1 MNKLGIYI
9 HWPYCISKCP
19 YCDFNSHK
27 IKNYDPNEWL
37 SAYENQI
44 KYFKEY
50 LVSQNFK
57 NIKLSSIFLGG
68 GTPSL
73 MPPKLVEKILLFIN
87 KLFNFDKNIEITLES
102 NPTNLELNKIS
113 DFKSAGV
120 NRISLGVQGLNDTDL
135 KYLGRLHNASETF
148 VVLDL
153 MQKIIDNISV
163 DLIYALSCQNLEIW
177 NNELQTFLKNFSI
190 KHLSAYQLVIEKGTK
205 FYHLFN
211 RGELKTVSDN
221 LYKEFYFSTK
231 NILKNNKFDQY
242 EISNFS
248 KPNFFSK
255 HNTIYWKSDNWIG
268 IGPGAI
274 SRIWNKKKERIEFEN
289 FKKPETWLKN
299 CLQKKINL
307 KKILK
312 IKFDASE
319 QEILMMGLR
328 LNEGVDLNKLQHR
341 TFLNN
346 EEVLNLQKQGII
358 NIRKNKLMINEN
370 YFNVHD
376 YIVRKIIDNYLSS
389 QSTPLY

>member
-27 IKNYDPNEWL
+27 IQNYDPNEWL

-50 LVSQNFK
+50 LTSQNFK
-57 NIKLSSIFLGG
+57 NIELSSIFFGG

-73 MPPKLVEKILLFIN
+73 MPPKLVEKILSFIN

-120 NRISLGVQGLNDTDL
+120 NRVSLGVQGLNDTDL

-177 NNELQTFLKNFSI
+177 NHELQTFLKNFSI

-211 RGELKTVSDN
+211 KGELKTVSDN

-231 NILKNNKFDQY
+231 NILKDYKFDQY

-268 IGPGAI
+268 VGPGAI
-274 SRIWNKKKERIEFEN
+274 SRIWNDKKERIEFEN

-307 KKILK
+307 KKKCI
-312 IKFDASE
+312 INFNASE

-328 LNEGVDLNKLQHR
+328 LNEGVDLNKIQHR

-346 EEVLNLQKQGII
+346 NEVLHLQKQGII

-389 QSTPLY
+389 

>member
-1 MNKLGIYI
+1 MNRLGIYI

-27 IKNYDPNEWL
+27 IKNYDPNAWL

-50 LVSQNFK
+50 LISQNFK

-73 MPPKLVEKILLFIN
+73 MPPKLVEKILSFIN
-87 KLFNFDKNIEITLES
+87 KLFNFEKNIEITLES

-177 NNELQTFLKNFSI
+177 NHELQTFLKNFSI

-231 NILKNNKFDQY
+231 NILKDYKFDQY

-268 IGPGAI
+268 VGPGAI
-274 SRIWNKKKERIEFEN
+274 SRIWNDKKERIEFEN
-289 FKKPETWLKN
+289 FKKPETWLKS

-307 KKILK
+307 KKKCI
-312 IKFDASE
+312 INFNASE

-328 LNEGVDLNKLQHR
+328 LNEGVDLNKLRHR

-346 EEVLNLQKQGII
+346 NEVLHLQKQGII
-358 NIRKNKLMINEN
+358 SIRKNKLMINEN

-389 QSTPLY
+389 

>member
-1 MNKLGIYI
+1 MNKLGVYI

-27 IKNYDPNEWL
+27 IKIYDPNEWL

-50 LVSQNFK
+50 LVSQNIK
-57 NIKLSSIFLGG
+57 NIKLNSIFLGG

-73 MPPKLVEKILLFIN
+73 MPPKMVEKILLFLN

-102 NPTNLELNKIS
+102 NPTNLELKKIS

-148 VVLDL
+148 VVLDHI
-153 MQKIIDNISV
+153 QKIIDNISV

-177 NNELQTFLKNFSI
+177 NHELQTFLKSFSI

-221 LYKEFYFSTK
+221 LYKQFYFSTK
-231 NILKNNKFDQY
+231 KILKENKFDQY

-248 KPNFFSK
+248 KPSYYSK
-255 HNTIYWKSDNWIG
+255 HNTIYWKSHNWIG
-268 IGPGAI
+268 VGPGAI
-274 SRIWNKKKERIEFEN
+274 SRIWNDKKERIEFEN

-307 KKILK
+307 KKNSTIN
-312 IKFDASE
+312 FSASE

-328 LNEGVDLNKLQHR
+328 LNEGVDLNRLQHR

-346 EEVLNLQKQGII
+346 DEVLYLQKQGII

-389 QSTPLY
+389 

>member
-44 KYFKEY
+44 KYYKEY
-50 LVSQNFK
+50 LISQNLK
-57 NIKLSSIFLGG
+57 NTKLSSIFFGG

-87 KLFNFDKNIEITLES
+87 KLYNFDENIEITLES
-102 NPTNLELNKIS
+102 NPTNLELDKIS

-148 VVLDL
+148 FVLDL

-177 NNELQTFLKNFSI
+177 NHELQTFLKNFSI

-231 NILKNNKFDQY
+231 NILKDFKFDQY

-268 IGPGAI
+268 VGPGAI
-274 SRIWNKKKERIEFEN
+274 SRIWNDKKERIEFEN

-299 CLQKKINL
+299 CLQKKLNL
-307 KKILK
+307 KKILT
-312 IKFDASE
+312 INFDTSE

-328 LNEGVDLNKLQHR
+328 LNEGVDLNKLQQT
-341 TFLNN
+341 TFLKND
-346 EEVLNLQKQGII
+346 EILHLQRQGII

-370 YFNVHD
+370 YFYVHD

-389 QSTPLY
+389 

>member
-57 NIKLSSIFLGG
+57 NIKLSSIFFGG

-120 NRISLGVQGLNDTDL
+120 NRVSLGVQGLNDTDL

-231 NILKNNKFDQY
+231 NILKDNKFDQY

-268 IGPGAI
+268 VGPGAI
-274 SRIWNKKKERIEFEN
+274 SRIWNNKKERIEFEN

-307 KKILK
+307 KKILT
-312 IKFDASE
+312 INFDASE

-328 LNEGVDLNKLQHR
+328 LNEGVDLNKLQNR

-346 EEVLNLQKQGII
+346 DEVLNLQKQGII

-389 QSTPLY
+389 

>member
-27 IKNYDPNEWL
+27 IKKYDPDEWL

-44 KYFKEY
+44 KYFKDY

-87 KLFNFDKNIEITLES
+87 KLFNFDNNIEITLES

-153 MQKIIDNISV
+153 IQKIIDNISV
-163 DLIYALSCQNLEIW
+163 DLIYALSCQNLKIW
-177 NNELQTFLKNFSI
+177 NNELKFFLRNFSI

-268 IGPGAI
+268 VGPGAI
-274 SRIWNKKKERIEFEN
+274 SRIWNNKKERIEFEN

-299 CLQKKINL
+299 CLQKKINI
-307 KKILK
+307 KKILT
-312 IKFDASE
+312 INFDASE

-328 LNEGVDLNKLQHR
+328 LNEGVDLNKLQKR

-346 EEVLNLQKQGII
+346 DEVLNLQKQGII
-358 NIRKNKLMINEN
+358 NIKNNKLMINEN

-376 YIVRKIIDNYLSS
+376 YIVRKIMDNYLSS
-389 QSTPLY
+389 

>member
-1 MNKLGIYI
+1 MNRLGIYI

-27 IKNYDPNEWL
+27 IQNYDPNEWL
-37 SAYENQI
+37 LAYENQI

-57 NIKLSSIFLGG
+57 NIKLNSIFLGG

-73 MPPKLVEKILLFIN
+73 MPPKLVENILLFIN

-120 NRISLGVQGLNDTDL
+120 NRVSLGVQGLNDTDL

-177 NNELQTFLKNFSI
+177 NHELQTFLKNFSI

-211 RGELKTVSDN
+211 RGELKTVSDK

-231 NILKNNKFDQY
+231 NILKDNKFDQY

-248 KPNFFSK
+248 KPNYFSK

-274 SRIWNKKKERIEFEN
+274 SRIWNNKKERIEFEN

-312 IKFDASE
+312 INFHVSQ

-346 EEVLNLQKQGII
+346 DELLNLKKQGII

-376 YIVRKIIDNYLSS
+376 YIVRKIINSYLSS
-389 QSTPLY
+389 

>member
-1 MNKLGIYI
+1 MNRLGIYI
-9 HWPYCISKCP
+9 HWPYCVSKCP

-27 IKNYDPNEWL
+27 IKNYDPNDWL
-37 SAYENQI
+37 SAYKNQI

-50 LVSQNFK
+50 LVSQNFN

-87 KLFNFDKNIEITLES
+87 KLFNFDKSIEITLES

-135 KYLGRLHNASETF
+135 KYLGRLHNTSETF

-177 NNELQTFLKNFSI
+177 NHELQTFLKNFSI

-211 RGELKTVSDN
+211 RGKLKTVSDN

-231 NILKNNKFDQY
+231 NILKDNKFDQY

-268 IGPGAI
+268 IGPGAV
-274 SRIWNKKKERIEFEN
+274 SRIWNDKKERIEFEN

-299 CLQKKINL
+299 CLQKKLNL
-307 KKILK
+307 KKILT
-312 IKFDASE
+312 INFDTSE

-328 LNEGVDLNKLQHR
+328 LNEGVDLNKLQQT
-341 TFLNN
+341 TFLKND
-346 EEVLNLQKQGII
+346 EILYLQKQGII
-358 NIRKNKLMINEN
+358 NIRKNKLIKNEN
-370 YFNVHD
+370 YFYVHD

-389 QSTPLY
+389 

>member
-1 MNKLGIYI
+1 MNRLGIYI
-9 HWPYCISKCP
+9 HWPFCISKCP

-27 IKNYDPNEWL
+27 IKNYDPNEWF
-37 SAYENQI
+37 SAYKNQI
-44 KYFKEY
+44 KYFKKY
-50 LVSQNFK
+50 LVSQNFN

-73 MPPKLVEKILLFIN
+73 MPPNLVEKILLFIN
-87 KLFNFDKNIEITLES
+87 KLFNFDRNIEITLES

-120 NRISLGVQGLNDTDL
+120 NRISLGVQGLNDADL

-153 MQKIIDNISV
+153 MQNIIDNISV

-211 RGELKTVSDN
+211 RGQLETVSDN

-231 NILKNNKFDQY
+231 NILKDNKFDQY

-268 IGPGAI
+268 VGPGAI
-274 SRIWNKKKERIEFEN
+274 SRIWNDKKERIEFEN

-307 KKILK
+307 KKILT
-312 IKFDASE
+312 INFDAAE

-346 EEVLNLQKQGII
+346 DEVLHLQKQGII
-358 NIRKNKLMINEN
+358 KIRNNKLMINEN

-376 YIVRKIIDNYLSS
+376 YIVRKIMDNYLSS
-389 QSTPLY
+389 

>member
-1 MNKLGIYI
+1 MNRLGIYI

-27 IKNYDPNEWL
+27 IKNYDPNKWL
-37 SAYENQI
+37 LAYENQI

-50 LVSQNFK
+50 LLFQNFK
-57 NIKLSSIFLGG
+57 NIKLSSIFFGG

-87 KLFNFDKNIEITLES
+87 KFFNFDKNIEITLES

-120 NRISLGVQGLNDTDL
+120 NRVSLGVQGLNDTDL

-153 MQKIIDNISV
+153 MPKIIDNISV
-163 DLIYALSCQNLEIW
+163 DLIYALSCQNLKIW
-177 NNELQTFLKNFSI
+177 NSELQNFLKNFSI

-211 RGELKTVSDN
+211 KGELKTVSDN

-231 NILKNNKFDQY
+231 NILEENKFDQY

-255 HNTIYWKSDNWIG
+255 HNRIYWESENWIG
-268 IGPGAI
+268 VGPGAI
-274 SRIWNKKKERIEFEN
+274 SRIWNDKKERIEFEN

-307 KKILK
+307 KNILK
-312 IKFDASE
+312 ISFDSTE

-328 LNEGVDLNKLQHR
+328 LNEGVDLNKLQNQ

-346 EEVLNLQKQGII
+346 NEILHLQNQGII
-358 NIRKNKLMINEN
+358 DIRKNKLKINEN

-376 YIVRKIIDNYLSS
+376 FIVRKIINNYLSS
-389 QSTPLY
+389 

>member
-1 MNKLGIYI
+1 MNRLGIYI

-27 IKNYDPNEWL
+27 IKNYDQNEWL

-57 NIKLSSIFLGG
+57 KIKLGSIFFGG

-73 MPPKLVEKILLFIN
+73 MDPKMVDQIILFIN

-120 NRISLGVQGLNDTDL
+120 NRVSLGVQGLNDTDL
-135 KYLGRLHNASETF
+135 KYLGRLHNASDTF
-148 VVLDL
+148 NILDL
-153 MQKIIDNISV
+153 MQKKIENISV
-163 DLIYALSCQNLEIW
+163 DLIYALSCQNLEKW
-177 NNELQTFLKNFSI
+177 NNELKTFLKNFPI
-190 KHLSAYQLVIEKGTK
+190 KHLSAYQLIIEKGTK
-205 FYHLFN
+205 FYDLFN
-211 RGELKTVSDN
+211 RGKLKMVSDN
-221 LYKEFYFSTK
+221 LYKQFYFSTK
-231 NILKNNKFDQY
+231 NILKDNKFDQY

-248 KPNFFSK
+248 KPNFFSR
-255 HNTIYWKSDNWIG
+255 HNTTYWKSGSWIG

-274 SRIWNKKKERIEFEN
+274 SRIWNENKERIEFEN

-299 CLQKKINL
+299 CSQRKINL
-307 KKILK
+307 KKIFK
-312 IKFDASE
+312 INFEVSE
-319 QEILMMGLR
+319 KEILIMGLR
-328 LNEGVDLNKLQHR
+328 LNEGVDLDKLQHR

-346 EEVLNLQKQGII
+346 DDMLQLQKQSII
-358 NIRKNKLMINEN
+358 NIRNNKLKINEN

-389 QSTPLY
+389 

>member
-44 KYFKEY
+44 KYFRDY

-57 NIKLSSIFLGG
+57 NIKLSSIFFGG

-73 MPPKLVEKILLFIN
+73 MPPKLVEKILIFTN
-87 KLFNFDKNIEITLES
+87 KLFDFNENIEITLES

-113 DFKSAGV
+113 NFRSAGV
-120 NRISLGVQGLNDTDL
+120 NRISLGVQGLNDNDL
-135 KYLGRLHNASETF
+135 KYLGRQHNALETF
-148 VVLDL
+148 NVLDL
-153 MQKIIDNISV
+153 MQKKIDNISV
-163 DLIYALSCQNLEIW
+163 DLIYALSCQKLETW
-177 NNELQTFLKNFSI
+177 NNELQAFLNNFSI
-190 KHLSAYQLVIEKGTK
+190 KHLSAYQLIIEKGTK
-205 FYHLFN
+205 FYDLFN
-211 RGELKTVSDN
+211 RGELKIVSDN
-221 LYKEFYFSTK
+221 IYKKFYFNTK
-231 NILKNNKFDQY
+231 NILKENKFDQY
-242 EISNFS
+242 EISNFA
-248 KPNFFSK
+248 KPNFISR

-274 SRIWNKKKERIEFEN
+274 SRIWNDKKERMEFEN

-312 IKFDASE
+312 INFNTSE
-319 QEILMMGLR
+319 KEVLMMGLR

-341 TFLNN
+341 TFLKND
-346 EEVLNLQKQGII
+346 EVLHLQKQGII
-358 NIRKNKLMINEN
+358 DIRKNKLRINEN

-376 YIVRKIIDNYLSS
+376 YVVRKIIDNYLSS
-389 QSTPLY
+389 

>member
-27 IKNYDPNEWL
+27 IQNYDPNEWL

-50 LVSQNFK
+50 LVSQNLK
-57 NIKLSSIFLGG
+57 NIKLSSIFFGG

-73 MPPKLVEKILLFIN
+73 MPPKLVEKVLLFIN

-120 NRISLGVQGLNDTDL
+120 NRVSLGVQGLNDTDL

-153 MQKIIDNISV
+153 MQKIINNISV

-177 NNELQTFLKNFSI
+177 NHELQTFLKNFSI

-211 RGELKTVSDN
+211 KGELKTVSDN

-231 NILKNNKFDQY
+231 NILKDYKFDQY

-268 IGPGAI
+268 VGPGAI
-274 SRIWNKKKERIEFEN
+274 SRIWNDKKERIEFEN

-307 KKILK
+307 KKKCI
-312 IKFDASE
+312 INFNASE

-328 LNEGVDLNKLQHR
+328 LNEGVDLNKLRHR

-346 EEVLNLQKQGII
+346 NEVLHLQKQGII
-358 NIRKNKLMINEN
+358 SIRKNKLMINEN

-389 QSTPLY
+389 